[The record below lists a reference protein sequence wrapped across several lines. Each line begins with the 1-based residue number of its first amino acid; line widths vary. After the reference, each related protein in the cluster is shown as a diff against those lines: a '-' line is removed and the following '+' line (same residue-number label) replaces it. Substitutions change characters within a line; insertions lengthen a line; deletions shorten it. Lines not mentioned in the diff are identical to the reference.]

1 MTKVI
6 NIALILVTIVLTYWL
21 YASIKEPI
29 AFNSELEK
37 RKLAVIAHLKK
48 IQIAQDIFRMAS
60 GKYANNFDTLTS
72 VLENG
77 KIELIKLEADP
88 SDPTNQD
95 KFVKSV
101 SFVFARDTI
110 KSLLGDI
117 NISDLRYIPFTDKKV
132 FDIDADT
139 LTHQNNLVNVVQVGT
154 KYKDFMGVFADP
166 KYKKYAKFYDPEKV
180 LKFGDMNSPNTNGN
194 W

>member
-48 IQIAQDIFRMAS
+48 IQIAQDVFRMVS
-60 GKYANNFDTLTS
+60 GKYANSFDTLSS

-95 KFVKSV
+95 KFVRSV
-101 SFVFARDTI
+101 SFVAAKDTI

-139 LTHQNNLVNVVQVGT
+139 LTHQNNLVNVVEVGT

>member
-48 IQIAQDIFRMAS
+48 IQIAQDVFRMVS
-60 GKYANNFDTLTS
+60 GKYANSFDTLSS

-77 KIELIKLEADP
+77 KIEVIKLEADP

-101 SFVFARDTI
+101 SFVAAKDTI

-154 KYKDFMGVFADP
+154 RYKDFMGVFADP

>member
-1 MTKVI
+1 MSKII
-6 NIALILVTIVLTYWL
+6 NLVLILITAVLAYWL
-21 YASIKEPI
+21 YSSIKEPI
-29 AFNSELEK
+29 AFNEILEK
-37 RKLAVIAHLKK
+37 RKLGVIANLKK
-48 IQIAQDIFRMAS
+48 IQIAQDVFRMVT
-60 GKYANNFDTLTS
+60 GQYANSFDTLVD

-77 KIELIKLEADP
+77 KIEIVKLEADP

-101 SFVFARDTI
+101 SYVLAKDSI

-117 NISDLRYIPFTDKKV
+117 SISDLRYVPYSNKKQ

-139 LTHQNNLVNVVQVGT
+139 ITQQNNLLQVVQVGT
-154 KYKDFMGVFADP
+154 RYKDFMGKYGDP
-166 KYKKYAKFYDPEKV
+166 RFKKYNKFYDPEKL